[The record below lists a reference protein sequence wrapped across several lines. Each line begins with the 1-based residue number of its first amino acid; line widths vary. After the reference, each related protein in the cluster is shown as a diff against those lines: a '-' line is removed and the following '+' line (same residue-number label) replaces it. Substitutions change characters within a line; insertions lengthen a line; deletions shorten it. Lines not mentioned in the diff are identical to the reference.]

1 MCSKNLEIAVENGV
15 WQQSL
20 NQFAAEIFG
29 KSGAKHKVLKN
40 GFERWV
46 NKNSSP
52 LSLLGGKT
60 IYDDRAP

>member
-15 WQQSL
+15 WQQS
-20 NQFAAEIFG
+20 
-29 KSGAKHKVLKN
+29 HKVLKN

-52 LSLLGGKT
+52 LSLLGEKT